1 PNPPG
6 GAADSLARAV
16 AEELSRRLKQPVV
29 VENQAGASG
38 AIGAQRVLRAA
49 PDGYTL
55 LFGTTSDMVVTPIA
69 QRGAG
74 YAPKDF
80 SPVALVGTT
89 PMALV
94 ARTSLGV
101 TDVDQLVA
109 LARSKPDG
117 VTVGTTG
124 ASSFQAFATVA
135 LQKAAGIDLLA
146 VPYKGGAPLATDLLG
161 GQIDVAVMALPGA
174 MPHVRSGKLAMLG
187 LMVAQRL
194 PSVAELP
201 TVNEGRSVRGVS
213 MQIWAA
219 LAGPP
224 GLPAPIAERLNAAV
238 REILVDRDF
247 NERRTRAGDVPVAPM
262 SVAEFARFLAAET
275 EKYRTLAAGMKLE

>member
-1 PNPPG
+1 
-6 GAADSLARAV
+6 
-16 AEELSRRLKQPVV
+16 
-29 VENQAGASG
+29 
-38 AIGAQRVLRAA
+38 
-49 PDGYTL
+49 
-55 LFGTTSDMVVTPIA
+55 M
-69 QRGAG
+69 
-74 YAPKDF
+74 
-80 SPVALVGTT
+80 
-89 PMALV
+89 
-94 ARTSLGV
+94 
-101 TDVDQLVA
+101 
-109 LARSKPDG
+109 
-117 VTVGTTG
+117 GTTG

-187 LMVAQRL
+187 LMVEQRL